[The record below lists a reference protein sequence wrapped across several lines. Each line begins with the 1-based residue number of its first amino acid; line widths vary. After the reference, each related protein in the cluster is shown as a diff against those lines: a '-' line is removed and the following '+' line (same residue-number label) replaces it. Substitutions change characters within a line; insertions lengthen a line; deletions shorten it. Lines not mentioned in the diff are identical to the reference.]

1 MTILIFP
8 LRWLSFVL
16 TLSLMHL
23 LLYFKTLLLLVHC
36 YPMGKSIVPVWEKN
50 DKQIVS
56 NYRPVSPLP
65 ICGKSFEK
73 LIFNELFIL
82 RAKVNPSGLFMY
94 LSTTCSHLR
103 HLLKFCLQF
112 ISRDPL
118 CVFFYISKAF
128 DRVWHDG
135 LLFKLKQNSAS
146 GNLFQLITSFLSN
159 RFKRFILNGQISDW
173 ESICASI
180 QQRSFLRTLF
190 FLLYIQH
197 IIAKTFMTVIKT
209 FKVKF

>member
-73 LIFNELFIL
+73 LIFNELFNL
-82 RAKVNPSGLFMY
+82 RAKINPSGLLMY

-118 CVFFYISKAF
+118 CDFFYISKAF

-159 RFKRFILNGQISDW
+159 NLKDLYSMVKYQIGNLFARVSNSVHFW
-173 ESICASI
+173 EHYF
-180 QQRSFLRTLF
+180 SFYIFNISSRK
-190 FLLYIQH
+190 LLWQS
-197 IIAKTFMTVIKT
+197 
-209 FKVKF
+209 